1 LKGAI
6 IECISLMMFSVGKT
20 RISKISDKFIELLV
34 NIQNQ
39 GFLYEDTTKE

>member
-1 LKGAI
+1 M
-6 IECISLMMFSVGKT
+6 SLMMYSVGKI
-20 RISKISDKFIELLV
+20 RINNSISDKFINLLV